1 MAKEQPPDTPDAL
14 LDRAE
19 DYACF
24 AMRTRGKVPPTLIA
38 VGPSG
43 SILFN
48 PSMMADVRAKDDFA
62 NTARLIC
69 VAHGATAAVLIM
81 EAWMKVAGADGSL
94 DLTEPPSKAL
104 NRREIVLLSCET
116 RSGAKQKILPIIRTD
131 AGNFFGFGEYDGP
144 ADTSFA
150 GRFTQILPPKILNKE
165 RRAHAWML
173 LAAIGVTTTDLRRD
187 SFAN

>member
-1 MAKEQPPDTPDAL
+1 MSSLNSSLSPSS
-14 LDRAE
+14 
-19 DYACF
+19 
-24 AMRTRGKVPPTLIA
+24 MSRGTMYP
-38 VGPSG
+38 
-43 SILFN
+43 
-48 PSMMADVRAKDDFA
+48 
-62 NTARLIC
+62 
-69 VAHGATAAVLIM
+69 VLIM

-144 ADTSFA
+144 ADTSFE

-165 RRAHAWML
+165 RRAHTWML